1 MKPLILCYSFT
12 GRTKKVCGSLAKAL
26 KADFA
31 EIKEI
36 SRRGV
41 FLAYTLGSFNA
52 IRRRASDIRPVL
64 VDTSAYDCLIVATP
78 VWAGHVT
85 PAVNDFVREY
95 DLRGKTVY
103 GLVTFA
109 GRAGEAPGLLA
120 QELEMAGASCPN
132 VAEVQT
138 TPEMMRDLKEGRKV
152 FALDGDNRLV
162 LVDGAGK

>member
-1 MKPLILCYSFT
+1 MKPLVLCYSFT

-41 FLAYTLGSFNA
+41 FGAYTLGAFSA
-52 IRRRASDIRPVL
+52 MRRRASDIRPVL
-64 VDTSAYDCLIVATP
+64 VDISAYDCLIVATP

-109 GRAGEAPGLLA
+109 GGPGEASGLLA
-120 QELEMAGASCPN
+120 QEIEMAGAVCPN
-132 VAEVQT
+132 VAEIHT
-138 TPEMMRDLKEGRKV
+138 TPETMRDLKEGRKV
-152 FALDGDNRLV
+152 FALDGENKLV
-162 LVDGAGK
+162 LTDGARQ